1 MTDKVLILD
10 TTLRDGEQAAGAA
23 MTIDEKYEV
32 AQQLDR
38 LGVDIIEAGFPMSS
52 PGDFAAVKKI
62 ADEIR
67 RPIIAALSHANNKAI
82 DRTWEASKGASQPR
96 IHVFLSSSDIHI
108 AHQLRKNR
116 EEVLA
121 MAVDNVTRAKSYC
134 EDVEFSPM
142 DATRTDPAYL
152 FTMLEAC
159 INAGATTLNIP
170 DTVGYADPREFA
182 KLIVDIQEKVPN
194 IDKANISVHCHN
206 DLGMAVANSLAA
218 VKVGARQVEGCI
230 NGIGERAGNAALEE
244 VIMALYTR
252 KDYYQVDLNI
262 DPTQIYR
269 SSRLVS
275 DITGFAIQP
284 NKAVTG
290 GNAFRHA
297 SGIHQ
302 DGLLKDRTTY
312 EIMDPQMVG
321 WPSSE
326 LVLGKLSG
334 RHGLKSRLNE
344 LGYEPSDPEL
354 NRLFEEFKVLADKKR
369 EVTDRDLE
377 ALMKDQRRSFDET
390 FTLDQIQVTCG
401 DQGIPTATITVTGP
415 DGSTK
420 TDAATGTGPVDAVY
434 QAINRVINVD
444 NELTEFSVK
453 SVTEGIDAVGEVVI
467 RIVSQE
473 AEYVGRGADTD
484 IIVASAKAY
493 MNALNRLLSIGSL
506 N

>member
-67 RPIIAALSHANNKAI
+67 RPIIAALSHANNKAV
-82 DRTWEASKGASQPR
+82 DRTWEGIKGASRPR
-96 IHVFLSSSDIHI
+96 IHIFLSSSDIHI
-108 AHQLRKNR
+108 AHQLKKNR
-116 EEVLA
+116 EEVLS
-121 MAVDNVTRAKSYC
+121 MAVDNVARAKSYC

-142 DATRTDPAYL
+142 DATRTDPEYL

-182 KLIVDIQEKVPN
+182 KLLVDIQEKVPN
-194 IDKANISVHCHN
+194 IDKATISVHCHN

-244 VIMALYTR
+244 VIMALHTR
-252 KDYYQVDLNI
+252 KDYYQVDLDI

-344 LGYEPSDPEL
+344 LGYEPSDAEL
-354 NRLFEEFKVLADKKR
+354 NRLFEEFKVI
-369 EVTDRDLE
+369 
-377 ALMKDQRRSFDET
+377 
-390 FTLDQIQVTCG
+390 TL
-401 DQGIPTATITVTGP
+401 
-415 DGSTK
+415 
-420 TDAATGTGPVDAVY
+420 
-434 QAINRVINVD
+434 
-444 NELTEFSVK
+444 FF
-453 SVTEGIDAVGEVVI
+453 
-467 RIVSQE
+467 
-473 AEYVGRGADTD
+473 
-484 IIVASAKAY
+484 
-493 MNALNRLLSIGSL
+493 LLSNLIINCSIRCNYYNNL
-506 N
+506 YFH

>member
-1 MTDKVLILD
+1 
-10 TTLRDGEQAAGAA
+10 
-23 MTIDEKYEV
+23 
-32 AQQLDR
+32 
-38 LGVDIIEAGFPMSS
+38 
-52 PGDFAAVKKI
+52 
-62 ADEIR
+62 
-67 RPIIAALSHANNKAI
+67 
-82 DRTWEASKGASQPR
+82 
-96 IHVFLSSSDIHI
+96 
-108 AHQLRKNR
+108 
-116 EEVLA
+116 
-121 MAVDNVTRAKSYC
+121 
-134 EDVEFSPM
+134 
-142 DATRTDPAYL
+142 
-152 FTMLEAC
+152 
-159 INAGATTLNIP
+159 
-170 DTVGYADPREFA
+170 
-182 KLIVDIQEKVPN
+182 
-194 IDKANISVHCHN
+194 
-206 DLGMAVANSLAA
+206 
-218 VKVGARQVEGCI
+218 
-230 NGIGERAGNAALEE
+230 
-244 VIMALYTR
+244 MALHTR

-269 SSRLVS
+269 SSRWVS
-275 DITGFAIQP
+275 DIPGFAIQP

-344 LGYEPSDPEL
+344 LGYEPSDAEL

-415 DGSTK
+415 DGTSK

-467 RIVSQE
+467 RIVSEE

-484 IIVASAKAY
+484 INVASAKAY
-493 MNALNRLLSIGSL
+493 MNALNRLLSIGVV

>member
-23 MTIDEKYEV
+23 MTIEEKYEV

-67 RPIIAALSHANNKAI
+67 RPIIAALSHANNKAV
-82 DRTWEASKGASQPR
+82 DRTWEAIKGAAHPR
-96 IHVFLSSSDIHI
+96 IHIFLSSSDIHI
-108 AHQLRKNR
+108 AHQLKKNR

-134 EDVEFSPM
+134 DDVEFSPM
-142 DATRTDPAYL
+142 DATRTDPEYL
-152 FTMLEAC
+152 FSMLEAC

-182 KLIVDIQEKVPN
+182 RLLVDIQEKVPN
-194 IDKANISVHCHN
+194 IDKAKISVHCHN

-244 VIMALYTR
+244 VIMALHTR

-344 LGYEPSDPEL
+344 LGFEPSDAEL

-415 DGSTK
+415 DGTSK

-434 QAINRVINVD
+434 QAINRVINVN

-467 RIVSQE
+467 RIVSEE

-493 MNALNRLLSIGSL
+493 MNALNRLLSIGV
-506 N
+506 